1 MLVLEI
7 NDMMLSLSDRER
19 VKLLSPG
26 QMLFDGNGGATMHV
40 GDQAMARRRLNPR
53 AVHDRYWG
61 WLDRSPLPRPA
72 GPARSHAD
80 LACLHLRHLVQQA
93 GERADWLLAVPGYY
107 DDDQLALLLGIA
119 RAADSSVSGL
129 LSAPVLAALAAGVKS
144 DCLVLDGGWHRF
156 TLDRVGFDQ
165 GAHYLVDGTS
175 SIVGRGWSGLLD
187 RWAQL
192 AAGAFVAQTRLDP
205 SHDALVEQQLYDRLP
220 EWLRQL
226 ERDPG
231 VVAELESGSNRYRA
245 ELIADQFVK
254 EASAVYAEVSRGIEQ
269 SGANSIV
276 LRHRL
281 RGLPGLESAL
291 SQSIGGDL
299 FWLDEHAP
307 AAAALEHAD
316 LLSPDEQAALEHADL
331 LSPDEQ
337 AAVLYV
343 TRLPLDDAGHA
354 PRDAAPQSETIDR
367 ECIPSHVLIGAQAV
381 QIGAEPI
388 GLPDGGSDCR
398 LQRDDDGSVRLLS
411 GDSADLR
418 VNGAA
423 AVEGQVLAA
432 GDRVR
437 IGEQEFVLLKVN
449 GDGSA

>member
-7 NDMMLSLSDRER
+7 NDMMLSLSDQDR
-19 VKLLSPG
+19 VRLNSPG
-26 QMLFDGNGGATMHV
+26 QVLFDGNGGATMHV

-61 WLDRSPLPRPA
+61 WLDNSPLPRPA

-119 RAADSSVSGL
+119 RAADSSVAGL
-129 LSAPVLAALAAGVKS
+129 LSAPVLAARAAGTGT

-156 TLDRVGFDQ
+156 TLDRVGFEQ
-165 GAHYLVDGTS
+165 GTHYLADGDSTT
-175 SIVGRGWSGLLD
+175 VGGGWSALLD
-187 RWAQL
+187 RWAQM

-205 SHDALVEQQLYDRLP
+205 SHDARVEQQLYDRLP
-220 EWLRQL
+220 DWLRQL
-226 ERDPG
+226 ERDSS
-231 VVAELESGSNRYRA
+231 VVAELESGPNRYRA
-245 ELIADQFVK
+245 ELAGDQFVK
-254 EASAVYAEVSRGIEQ
+254 EASSVYAEMIRGIEQ
-269 SGANSIV
+269 SGTDSLV

-291 SQSIGGDL
+291 SQSFGDDL
-299 FWLDEHAP
+299 IWLDEHAP

-316 LLSPDEQAALEHADL
+316 LMSSDEE
-331 LSPDEQ
+331 

-343 TRLPLDDAGHA
+343 TRLPLDDAGPA
-354 PRDAAPQSETIDR
+354 PRDAAPQSATIDR
-367 ECIPSHVLIGAQAV
+367 ERIPSHVLIGAQAV

-432 GDRVR
+432 GDRVSV
-437 IGEQEFVLLKVN
+437 GEQEFVMLRVN